1 MVIFATWL
9 RVFLSWKQKRKSIL
23 IWKSSPFLNV
33 LKPMSKVHHQFWIFF
48 GKNSCYYNV
57 LSLSLLY
64 LSLSSSLFLPFFFSI
79 FLSSL
84 FLSLSLTFLIFSR
97 SFPFPF
103 CPFREEVLWTKFSN
117 LGACQLKFVAVGVK
131 ISKFFSKG
139 VLSNN
144 FSALFHEMGPLQTT
158 EESYVKMGLQV
169 FTSPC
174 PMF

>member
-1 MVIFATWL
+1 MKT
-9 RVFLSWKQKRKSIL
+9 KKRKSIL
-23 IWKSSPFLNV
+23 NWKSSPFLNI
-33 LKPMSKVHHQFWIFF
+33 LKPILKWSSSPIFNIF
-48 GKNSCYYNV
+48 SKNSCYYNV

-64 LSLSSSLFLPFFFSI
+64 LSLSSSLFLPFFFSL

-84 FLSLSLTFLIFSR
+84 FLSLSLTLLIFSP

-103 CPFREEVLWTKFSN
+103 FLFREEVLWTKFSN

-144 FSALFHEMGPLQTT
+144 FSNLFHEMGPLQTT
-158 EESYVKMGLQV
+158 GESHVKMGLQV

>member
-1 MVIFATWL
+1 MKTKKEINFNLKIITISECFETNLKVKFITNFEYFLAKIHVIIMS
-9 RVFLSWKQKRKSIL
+9 FL
-23 IWKSSPFLNV
+23 FL
-33 LKPMSKVHHQFWIFF
+33 
-48 GKNSCYYNV
+48 
-57 LSLSLLY
+57 
-64 LSLSSSLFLPFFFSI
+64 SSLFLPFFFSI

-103 CPFREEVLWTKFSN
+103 FPFREEVLWTKFSN

-158 EESYVKMGLQV
+158 GESYVKMGLQV

>member
-1 MVIFATWL
+1 MMQLHAWIDILFFHCSFVDMLNIISTCRDIL
-9 RVFLSWKQKRKSIL
+9 CVDINVDKRCVDHST
-23 IWKSSPFLNV
+23 N
-33 LKPMSKVHHQFWIFF
+33 
-48 GKNSCYYNV
+48 YNV

-103 CPFREEVLWTKFSN
+103 FPFREEILWTKFSN

-158 EESYVKMGLQV
+158 GESYVKMGLQV